1 MAVNPLS
8 DLIDHTADMSWL
20 LRAACGELPLEDL
33 GLFFVEAGKTIS
45 PAAVALCRSCEVRA
59 ECLDH
64 AYRTQISNGYFGG
77 MSPGKRRSTPLDEA
91 RVAIGSRPR
100 P

>member
-1 MAVNPLS
+1 MATNPLS

-20 LRAACGELPLEDL
+20 LRCACGELPLEDL

-45 PAAVALCRSCEVRA
+45 PATVALCKSCDVRT

-64 AYRTQISNGYFGG
+64 AYRAQISNGYFGG
-77 MSPGKRRSTPLDEA
+77 MSPGKRRSTPHDEA
-91 RVAIGSRPR
+91 RVSIGSTRR
-100 P
+100 A

>member
-1 MAVNPLS
+1 MASNPLS

-20 LRAACGELPLEDL
+20 LRCACGELPLEDL

-45 PAAVALCRSCEVRA
+45 PTTIALCRSCEVRE

-64 AYRTQISNGYFGG
+64 AYRAQISNGYFGG
-77 MSPGKRRSTPLDEA
+77 MSPGKRRSTAHDEA
-91 RVAIGSRPR
+91 RVSIGARPHR
-100 P
+100 